1 MNPETVAALLDVG
14 NTGIIIVSV
23 IYLLREI
30 GKRDELWRGFIRER
44 DREMQG
50 TLDQIVASNN
60 AALDKLSEQIER
72 MTTVVL
78 LNVSDDDGQ
87 RMNLMEKFFDV

>member
-78 LNVSDDDGQ
+78 LNVSGDDAQ
-87 RMNLMEKFFDV
+87 RMDLVRKFFDV

>member
-50 TLDQIVASNN
+50 TLDQIVESNN
-60 AALDKLSEQIER
+60 IALGKLSKQVER
-72 MTTVVL
+72 VTAVVL
-78 LNVSDDDGQ
+78 LNAPDDGGQ
-87 RMNLMEKFFDV
+87 QMNLMEKLFDV

>member
-50 TLDQIVASNN
+50 TLDQIVESNN
-60 AALDKLSEQIER
+60 IALGKLSKQVER
-72 MTTVVL
+72 VTAVVL
-78 LNVSDDDGQ
+78 LNAPDDGGQ
-87 RMNLMEKFFDV
+87 RMNLMEKLFDV